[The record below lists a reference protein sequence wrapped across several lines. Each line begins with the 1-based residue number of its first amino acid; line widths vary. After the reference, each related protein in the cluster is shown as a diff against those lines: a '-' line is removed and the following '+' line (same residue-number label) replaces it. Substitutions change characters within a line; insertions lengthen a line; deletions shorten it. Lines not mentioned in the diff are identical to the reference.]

1 MAGLGEAASV
11 VAVIQISQQ
20 ILSLCWKYYSGVKSA
35 KKDME
40 RLCDEVI
47 ALTGVLGKVQEL
59 AEGPNATRLPT
70 LNALVGQIKQCSPE
84 LEDLRNKLD
93 PGKTQ
98 KAMRHLRFRA
108 LKWPF
113 TGEDVDKNIMMLSRH
128 KETFNLA
135 LTIDQ
140 T

>member
-1 MAGLGEAASV
+1 MTGLGEAAGV
-11 VAVIQISQQ
+11 IAVIQISQQ

-98 KAMRHLRFRA
+98 GGDEA
-108 LKWPF
+108 LKISNSKVAVYKR
-113 TGEDVDKNIMMLSRH
+113 GCGQEYHD
-128 KETFNLA
+128 A
-135 LTIDQ
+135 
-140 T
+140 